1 MRGTQRRVI
10 YLKNTGSDMFDEAYF
25 VIKEN
30 APRTD
35 MPAGENDLIK
45 EADRIINEHIGRK
58 SKKIKGNLLKDISI
72 LLTGFAIAFITAII
86 IF

>member
-35 MPAGENDLIK
+35 MSAGENDLIK
-45 EADRIINEHIGRK
+45 EADRIINEHIG
-58 SKKIKGNLLKDISI
+58 SKIKKFKGNLLKDISI
-72 LLTGFAIAFITAII
+72 LLTGFAIAFIAAII